1 MLCITTNQNLIDFAK
16 HIKFDASTVDC
27 TNKRKLK
34 KGITNVYETIKCC
47 EEVDNDPSTEK
58 EKKQELAGFL
68 QFLDLFS
75 VRSLGGNPFMHGLG
89 YAAKTSLRR
98 NELEIRGQIEAGQK
112 DKISYVSLVHQISE
126 AKSSGYDEEDIVKS
140 VIKAMVYTS
149 S

>member
-1 MLCITTNQNLIDFAK
+1 
-16 HIKFDASTVDC
+16 
-27 TNKRKLK
+27 
-34 KGITNVYETIKCC
+34 
-47 EEVDNDPSTEK
+47 
-58 EKKQELAGFL
+58 
-68 QFLDLFS
+68 
-75 VRSLGGNPFMHGLG
+75 MHGLG
-89 YAAKTSLRR
+89 YAAKTSLPR